1 MPSGDT
7 DLRRYDGF
15 LLVFRTRS
23 IEYMW
28 QNIVKTALLGTQRG
42 KLGESDKIALAEF
55 GVNTDAEPAKVVLQ
69 SAALIGQMQR
79 VGKELPKRK
88 GGLPTASPDETL
100 ETCGEKATYN
110 LALLLSSEDFAP
122 ALPEFLRHLEN
133 AQKIVPPEALPQVL
147 NQCIVDD
154 ALWKSIQNGIG
165 ERGKWLA
172 LQHPQWKNLLV
183 EPKFENWETGTKAE
197 RLALLDYLRKHEPAK
212 VTVLIASTWKE
223 DSFRDRQYFL
233 DTLNVNLSENDEP
246 FLESC
251 LDDKRK
257 EIREKAAF
265 LLSKIENSDLVN
277 RLFTEALTFL
287 NIENQTIIKPKLV
300 VSIPENFKKEW
311 KKDGIQ
317 EKSHQFQV
325 GQKANWLGQII
336 QKIPP
341 SKWDEYFKLSP
352 DETLDV
358 FIRSEWNE
366 LLLQALINATG
377 AFNNSFWA
385 EAILTF
391 WMNKRNKNRFQ
402 NVSIQ
407 PLFEAV
413 SKSLFNKMCLLE
425 LKQNQ
430 NYIDDS
436 EDVAILLM
444 TYGDQYLWEDSLAK
458 AFYFNLTNWLAQESR
473 SWHGWHYRT
482 ILKKMVFKCNPH
494 LHQELV
500 RDVPNH
506 SQVWSNWQ
514 KDFESFF
521 TILQFRKEMIESI

>member
-1 MPSGDT
+1 
-7 DLRRYDGF
+7 
-15 LLVFRTRS
+15 
-23 IEYMW
+23 MW
-28 QNIVKTALLGTQRG
+28 QNIVKTALIGTQRG
-42 KLGESDKIALAEF
+42 KLSESDKMALAEF
-55 GVNTDAEPAKVVLQ
+55 GVKTDAEPAKIVLQ
-69 SAALIGQMQR
+69 AAALIGQMQR
-79 VGKELPKRK
+79 VGQELQRRK
-88 GGLPTASPDETL
+88 GGLPTASPAETL
-100 ETCGEKATYN
+100 DFCSEKAAYN
-110 LALLLSSEDFAP
+110 LALLLSSEEFAP

-147 NQCIVDD
+147 NKCVVDD
-154 ALWKSIQNGIG
+154 ELWKAIQNAIG

-183 EPKFENWETGTKAE
+183 KPVFENWETGKKSE
-197 RLALLDYLRKHEPAK
+197 RLALLVYLRKHKPAK
-212 VTVLIASTWKE
+212 ATALIASTWAE
-223 DSFRDRQYFL
+223 DGFQDRQHFL
-233 DTLNVNLSENDEP
+233 DTLHVNLSENDEP

-257 EIREKAAF
+257 EIREIAAF
-265 LLSKIENSDLVN
+265 LLSKIKNSALIN
-277 RLFTEALTFL
+277 RLFAEALTFL
-287 NIENQTIIKPKLV
+287 NIPTRTIKKLKIEV
-300 VSIPENFKKEW
+300 IIPEYFKAEW
-311 KKDGIQ
+311 KRDGIQ

-341 SKWDEYFKLSP
+341 SKWDKYFKLPP
-352 DETLDV
+352 DETLDI
-358 FIRSEWNE
+358 FLRSEWSE

-377 AFNNSFWA
+377 TFHSESSGWA

-407 PLFEAV
+407 PLFKAV

-425 LKQNQ
+425 LTPSNRDVANVSQTSG
-430 NYIDDS
+430 YIDDS
-436 EDVAILLM
+436 EDVATLLM
-444 TYGDQYLWEDSLAK
+444 TYGDQYFWEDSLAK
-458 AFYFNLTNWLAQESR
+458 AFYFNLTNWLSQETR

-494 LHQELV
+494 LHQELI
-500 RDVPNH
+500 REIPNN